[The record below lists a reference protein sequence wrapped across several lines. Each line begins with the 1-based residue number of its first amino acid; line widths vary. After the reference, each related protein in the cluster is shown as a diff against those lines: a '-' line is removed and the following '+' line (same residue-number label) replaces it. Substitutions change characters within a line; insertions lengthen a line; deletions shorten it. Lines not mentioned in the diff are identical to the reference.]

1 MKPKRNIQWTV
12 SPEKLKE
19 DRVRKAEIRALPAFV
34 AEPIMK
40 EATRKSWDEISV
52 GSGVVF
58 VAPTLA
64 EVRQGYPL
72 RVIDRHNFGPPPVG
86 REGFVEGTFGVYLGM
101 TPVKMRRTGT
111 SSRIE
116 GDVVDREFRTFL
128 IGQTKYLLDD
138 PNLIR
143 AV

>member
-19 DRVRKAEIRALPAFV
+19 DRARKAEIRALPAFMS
-34 AEPIMK
+34 EPIMK
-40 EATRKSWDEISV
+40 EAARKTWDEISV

-58 VAPTLA
+58 IVPTIVD
-64 EVRQGYPL
+64 VRSGYPL
-72 RVIDRHNFGPPPVG
+72 KVIDKHHFGPPPAG
-86 REGFVEGTFGVYLGM
+86 RQGFVEGTFGVYIGM

-116 GDVVDREFRTFL
+116 GDVVEREFRTFL
-128 IGQTKYLLDD
+128 IGAAKYLLDD